1 MSTPTWF
8 KQPFE
13 STFDEEYKHRV
24 NEIIL
29 DAVRHTGFRLYW
41 VEVSEE
47 ISELYE
53 EVNDH
58 FMNGVTPEEFNKWLY
73 PLIVDD
79 VLFLPFNKDGEF
91 EQ

>member
-13 STFDEEYKHRV
+13 STFGEEYKQRV

-29 DAVRHTGFRLYW
+29 NAVREVGWMLYW
-41 VEVSEE
+41 DTIYAE
-47 ISELYE
+47 IAELYK
-53 EVNDH
+53 EVDDH
-58 FMNGVTPEEFNKWLY
+58 FMNGVTQEEFNKWLY

-79 VLFLPFNKDGEF
+79 VLYLPFNKDGEV